1 MWNLKQET
9 TDFTGDIKLFPSDIT
24 RMTEKTI
31 WLIEI
36 YIYICMHL
44 TNVIVPIAMSR
55 SYRPRVYFW
64 EVSRLYRSQTPLKY
78 CSSWL

>member
-31 WLIEI
+31 WLIERK
-36 YIYICMHL
+36 MSEDEKQ
-44 TNVIVPIAMSR
+44 IVK
-55 SYRPRVYFW
+55 
-64 EVSRLYRSQTPLKY
+64 RLKSVRLG
-78 CSSWL
+78 L